1 MNRLLIVIITKA
13 VVGNEAGVGADT
25 AGGAGVDNA
34 DNCNCECEAV
44 DKPCRCVCDIK
55 NGGEPFYQ
63 RPPQDVIDGWNRE
76 KGNFFET
83 QDAADAD
90 VVSQLSSLSLAGT
103 DPCSPRSP
111 RTPKD
116 ACVVCWER
124 RREVACYPCMHVC
137 LCAACAG
144 AADACP
150 MCRRPVEDVFRV
162 FLS

>member
-1 MNRLLIVIITKA
+1 MEHQAAALASHAPADAAPT
-13 VVGNEAGVGADT
+13 VGPERA
-25 AGGAGVDNA
+25 
-34 DNCNCECEAV
+34 E
-44 DKPCRCVCDIK
+44 
-55 NGGEPFYQ
+55 
-63 RPPQDVIDGWNRE
+63 
-76 KGNFFET
+76 ET

-90 VVSQLSSLSLAGT
+90 VVSQLSRLSVAGAET

-124 RREVACYPCMHVC
+124 RREVACYPCMCVAASQRFPLILPLTPRLRGDTPSPRVVSMSDPRRHVC

>member
-1 MNRLLIVIITKA
+1 MDA
-13 VVGNEAGVGADT
+13 APAAGLV
-25 AGGAGVDNA
+25 
-34 DNCNCECEAV
+34 
-44 DKPCRCVCDIK
+44 R
-55 NGGEPFYQ
+55 
-63 RPPQDVIDGWNRE
+63 RE
-76 KGNFFET
+76 ET
-83 QDAADAD
+83 QGPTPRDDTDVATASPATREVGEETHDAADAD

>member
-1 MNRLLIVIITKA
+1 MRFELTRED
-13 VVGNEAGVGADT
+13 EAH
-25 AGGAGVDNA
+25 
-34 DNCNCECEAV
+34 
-44 DKPCRCVCDIK
+44 
-55 NGGEPFYQ
+55 GE
-63 RPPQDVIDGWNRE
+63 
-76 KGNFFET
+76 ET
-83 QDAADAD
+83 QDADAD
-90 VVSQLSSLSLAGT
+90 VVSQLSQLSLAGT

-124 RREVACYPCMHVC
+124 RREVACYPCMCVAASRRFPLITRHRRGVVSMSDPRRHVC

>member
-1 MNRLLIVIITKA
+1 MRSKAPAPSTK
-13 VVGNEAGVGADT
+13 D
-25 AGGAGVDNA
+25 
-34 DNCNCECEAV
+34 
-44 DKPCRCVCDIK
+44 
-55 NGGEPFYQ
+55 
-63 RPPQDVIDGWNRE
+63 
-76 KGNFFET
+76 T

-90 VVSQLSSLSLAGT
+90 VVSQLSRLSVAGAET
-103 DPCSPRSP
+103 EPRSPRSP

-124 RREVACYPCMHVC
+124 RREVACYPCMCVAASQRFSADRRGVVLMSYPRRHVC

>member
-1 MNRLLIVIITKA
+1 MA
-13 VVGNEAGVGADT
+13 AS
-25 AGGAGVDNA
+25 
-34 DNCNCECEAV
+34 
-44 DKPCRCVCDIK
+44 
-55 NGGEPFYQ
+55 
-63 RPPQDVIDGWNRE
+63 RP
-76 KGNFFET
+76 
-83 QDAADAD
+83 A
-90 VVSQLSSLSLAGT
+90 LSLGT
-103 DPCSPRSP
+103 RPKFLREHSA
-111 RTPKD
+111 KD